1 MKNSDPKIEIL
12 RSVSTLASSTLN
24 TDHLVSR
31 LINVATRVMNA
42 KASSLLLVDEKRK
55 KLHFYMASGEK
66 SRELLKIDLKMGEG
80 IAGWVAEKGEPLLV
94 KDVQKDDR
102 WSREIGERMNFKVK
116 SIACSPMKIKG
127 KVIGVVQI
135 LDRKDGNPIMED
147 DMEILGAFTELA
159 STFFENSK
167 QLNLV
172 SRQNLYLKKELENR
186 YKIIGNS
193 EAIKEVI
200 AHSLKV
206 ADPKVSTL
214 IEGESGTGK
223 ELVARLIHYSGSRKD
238 NPFICVS
245 CGALPETLLE
255 RELFGNEKGAFT
267 GADSQKAGLF
277 EAADGGTLFLDEI
290 GEMPFNMQV
299 KLLRVLQDGSFLRLG
314 ATRQI
319 SVDVRILAATNRNLK
334 KMVSEG
340 KFREDLYFRL
350 NVVQIIVPPL
360 RDRKEDIKDL
370 VHYFIKQRQMDLN
383 IPVDFSVPEET
394 MDYIRNYHWPGN
406 IRQLENAVER
416 ALVMGNGKI
425 LKIED
430 LPKDL
435 QDKETEIVDS
445 GKSLKEAQNI
455 FKKIYVI
462 KTLAKTGG
470 NRTKAAGILGV
481 QRTYL
486 SRLIKEL
493 GIDNLT
499 KR

>member
-42 KASSLLLVDEKRK
+42 KASYLLLVDEKRK

-200 AHSLKV
+200 AHGLKV

-245 CGALPETLLE
+245 CGALPEALLE

-267 GADSQKAGLF
+267 GADSQKVGLF